1 MIYNPYEIL
10 GVSPEASREEIDD
23 AYRRVREELR
33 NKRMESGLAGEEA
46 AEKLQYLEQS
56 YSDLIDRARRRD
68 NQEDSTYDP
77 YEEIKEEIKKGNI
90 AQAQVKLDAVV
101 NRDAEWH
108 YVQSTIYFKKNWY
121 IESKK
126 QLEFAVSMAP
136 DNSKYTESLDRLVKY
151 LASNSVSPDQMRS
164 NTQTAAAPTY
174 SNNGTCTGSCCG
186 DMCLANL
193 CANCICGGCS

>member
-10 GVSPEASREEIDD
+10 GVSHEASREEIDQ
-23 AYRRVREELR
+23 AYRRVREDLR
-33 NKRMESGLAGEEA
+33 NKRMESGIVGEEA
-46 AEKLQYLEQS
+46 AERLQYLEQS
-56 YSDLIDRARRRD
+56 YNDLMEEADRRER
-68 NQEDSTYDP
+68 QSGEYDP
-77 YEEIKEEIKKGNI
+77 YLPIRDAIKSGDLNG
-90 AQAQVKLDAVV
+90 AQDLLDKVE

-108 YVQSTIYFKKNWY
+108 YMQSTLFFKKNWFV
-121 IESKK
+121 ESKK
-126 QLEFAVSMAP
+126 QLEIAVSMEP
-136 DNSKYTESLDRLVKY
+136 GNVRYTDSLDRLVKY

-164 NTQTAAAPTY
+164 QSRPASSAPVY